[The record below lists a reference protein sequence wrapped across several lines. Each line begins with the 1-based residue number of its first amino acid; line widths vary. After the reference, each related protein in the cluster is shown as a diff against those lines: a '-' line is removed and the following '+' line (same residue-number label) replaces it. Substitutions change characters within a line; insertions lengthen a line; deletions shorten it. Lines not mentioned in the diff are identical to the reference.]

1 MIRSCGISKEVAGGG
16 INNGE
21 VGGKYLTGDLVEEA
35 EFEME
40 KSAQIKVLCGKI
52 RVIRYVRS
60 LGNKTVTVRVRE
72 FGDRI
77 GKTGV
82 YPKFLHL

>member
-16 INNGE
+16 IKNGE
-21 VGGKYLTGDLVEEA
+21 VGGIYLTGDLVEEA

-40 KSAQIKVLCGKI
+40 KSAQIKVFCGKI

-60 LGNKTVTVRVRE
+60 LGNKTVAVRVRE